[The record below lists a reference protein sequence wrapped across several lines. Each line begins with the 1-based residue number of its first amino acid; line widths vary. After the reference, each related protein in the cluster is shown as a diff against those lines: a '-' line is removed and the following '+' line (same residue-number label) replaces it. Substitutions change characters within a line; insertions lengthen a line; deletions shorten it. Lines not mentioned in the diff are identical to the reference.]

1 MSGATKLVAVA
12 IIVLAGIPLYFVM
25 RNISTPTASV
35 EKKSSAKNGGIID
48 SDKKQ
53 LSDGDYSSYMQYQYS
68 TAESVLSKVRDNT
81 SEESIRKLTTSF
93 LGRRSSIKYHANK
106 PPSYSEYQSLLR
118 AHINTSDREHY
129 AGQRDKF
136 NVSTGVDLDKTFL
149 ELMKTRNLIDIQ
161 ITYKYLQ
168 TSPDGRWA
176 DNANRMLDLLYEEN
190 TSILEVGTS
199 LHYMQ
204 SH

>member
-1 MSGATKLVAVA
+1 MSGATRLGAAA

-35 EKKSSAKNGGIID
+35 EKKSSTKNSEIIA

-53 LSDGDYSSYMQYQYS
+53 LSDGDYASYMQYQYS
-68 TAESVLSKVRDNT
+68 TAESVLLKVRENT
-81 SEESIRKLTTSF
+81 SEESIRNLTTSF
-93 LGRRSSIKYHANK
+93 LGSRSSINYHANK
-106 PPSYSEYQSLLR
+106 PLSYPEFQSLLR

-129 AGQRDKF
+129 AGQVDKF
-136 NVSTGVDLDKTFL
+136 NSSTGVDLDKTFL
-149 ELMKTRNLIDIQ
+149 VLMKTRNLIDIQ

-168 TSPDGRWA
+168 ANPDGRWA

-190 TSILEVGTS
+190 TFILEVGTA
-199 LHYMQ
+199 LQYMQ